1 MTLPPHFHISITNYH
16 SKIEFN
22 NIKAMK
28 LSIRML
34 DQRTITLEMNE
45 TEDVR
50 TLKQRLSSLSEVALP
65 PENVQLIYSGR
76 IMEDA
81 MPLSEYRIAEG
92 RIIVL
97 MGKKKVDERPPVEQV
112 SPPSPLAAGPI
123 AMRTQDVTPS
133 IASNEQL
140 VRELMSM
147 GYGEQD
153 VRSALRASFNH
164 PERAIEY
171 LINGIPQEASPQQ
184 ELAEIPSGQST
195 EELQH
200 LMADPRLTRM
210 REMIRENP
218 ELMQLIM
225 ERLAETDPAAFEA
238 VQHDQEGFMSMLSGA
253 AGSAGGASHNP
264 DEGEHFQVALSAEE
278 AAAVE
283 RLEALGFERVMAVQ
297 AYLACDKDE
306 QLAAEVLFRESEED
320 RNE

>member
-1 MTLPPHFHISITNYH
+1 
-16 SKIEFN
+16 
-22 NIKAMK
+22 
-28 LSIRML
+28 
-34 DQRTITLEMNE
+34 
-45 TEDVR
+45 
-50 TLKQRLSSLSEVALP
+50 
-65 PENVQLIYSGR
+65 
-76 IMEDA
+76 
-81 MPLSEYRIAEG
+81 
-92 RIIVL
+92 
-97 MGKKKVDERPPVEQV
+97 
-112 SPPSPLAAGPI
+112 
-123 AMRTQDVTPS
+123 
-133 IASNEQL
+133 
-140 VRELMSM
+140 MSM
-147 GYGEQD
+147 GYGEQE

-200 LMADPRLTRM
+200 LMADPRMTRV

-218 ELMQLIM
+218 ELMQLVM

-238 VQHDQEGFMSMLSGA
+238 VQRDQEGFMTMLSGA